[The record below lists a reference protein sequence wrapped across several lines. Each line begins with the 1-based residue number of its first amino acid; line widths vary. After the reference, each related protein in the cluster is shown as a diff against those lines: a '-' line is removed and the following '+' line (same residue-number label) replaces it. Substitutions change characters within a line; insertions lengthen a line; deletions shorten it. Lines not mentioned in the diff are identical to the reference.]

1 MQEPGKIRRHD
12 LEPAVDAAPD
22 RRSTDLDAGDARP
35 DVVHSDDEEASEARC
50 RYRSH
55 GIEPIAPDDCIG
67 PILAHGEDVLA
78 HHRSV
83 GLDRRQRSKETK
95 PSVPMRGD
103 LYVTS
108 ARLVYL
114 DGRVLTIDLDDIE
127 DAALVGDRVLLV
139 TRGGIGITL
148 DSDRPRLLRVQV
160 AMARAARAG
169 PIRRRRVR
177 TQPASR

>member
-1 MQEPGKIRRHD
+1 MHESGKIRRED

-22 RRSTDLDAGDARP
+22 RRSTDLDAREARP
-35 DVVHSDDEEASEARC
+35 DVARTDEEDASDARR

-55 GIEPIAPDDCIG
+55 GIEPLAPDDCIG
-67 PILAHGEDVLA
+67 PMLAPGEYVLA

-83 GLDRRQRSKETK
+83 GLDRRQRSKEIE

-139 TRGGIGITL
+139 TRGGIGFILETA
-148 DSDRPRLLRVQV
+148 RPRLLRVQM
-160 AMARAARAG
+160 AAARAARAG
-169 PIRRRRVR
+169 PTRR
-177 TQPASR
+177 